1 MLLDHSRTSVSRSHS
16 HVPVCASCSARSSA
30 TWPGRSGSVIDP
42 RARRPAPWLCP
53 GRRCDRCR
61 VVCFGL
67 MRTSGSV
74 TAAEPVH
81 LSAREE
87 AHPIVRSRSL
97 RTKSRR
103 ANGSSADARCRADAS
118 RTLAGRRRWGLA
130 HIRSLWL
137 CKAVNA
143 TRCAERTRTSTDQV
157 VHKALNPIRPP
168 LMGPPASE
176 SSISSAFLDASDA
189 SGGATF
195 VRLLS
200 RTGLWD
206 GDLDGNDCCG
216 RRGGSSR
223 PAPPKGSF

>member
-1 MLLDHSRTSVSRSHS
+1 LLDHSRTSVSRSHS

-61 VVCFGL
+61 VVCFGR

-97 RTKSRR
+97 
-103 ANGSSADARCRADAS
+103 
-118 RTLAGRRRWGLA
+118 RRWGLA

-223 PAPPKGSF
+223 RAPPKGSF